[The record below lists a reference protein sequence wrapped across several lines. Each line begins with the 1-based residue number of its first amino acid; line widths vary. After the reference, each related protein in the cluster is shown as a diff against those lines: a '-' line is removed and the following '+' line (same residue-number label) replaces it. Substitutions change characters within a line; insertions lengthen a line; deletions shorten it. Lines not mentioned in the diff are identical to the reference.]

1 MHAVGLLLLT
11 MMLSAASALLPQQQV
26 GNMFHHAWSNY
37 MEHAFPADELRPL
50 TCAPTNDKEFGGLA
64 LTLVDSLDMLAIIGN
79 ASEFRSAVAL
89 TCSSLTFD
97 ADVNVSVFE
106 TNIRILGGLISGHL
120 IATGHTQTG
129 HPDFVITP
137 DLDQR
142 TSCLL
147 SLAEDLGQRLLLA
160 FNTPTHLPYG
170 TVNLKYGVPEGE
182 TPVTCVAGVGTF
194 LLEFGALSRLT
205 GNKSYEAAARAANEA
220 LWSRRSK
227 YQLVG
232 AHINV
237 ETGAWTH
244 EDAGIGSFV
253 DSWYEYLL
261 KAYILFGEER
271 DLLMFTEAYTAALRY
286 LKRGPWYVEVNML
299 SKKTSWSIF
308 GSLQGFWPALQTLIG
323 DREQVS

>member
-1 MHAVGLLLLT
+1 
-11 MMLSAASALLPQQQV
+11 
-26 GNMFHHAWSNY
+26 

-194 LLEFGALSRLT
+194 LLEFGALSA
-205 GNKSYEAAARAANEA
+205 KSHELA
-220 LWSRRSK
+220 LLDCH
-227 YQLVG
+227 QG
-232 AHINV
+232 H
-237 ETGAWTH
+237 
-244 EDAGIGSFV
+244 GI
-253 DSWYEYLL
+253 YL
-261 KAYILFGEER
+261 
-271 DLLMFTEAYTAALRY
+271 
-286 LKRGPWYVEVNML
+286 
-299 SKKTSWSIF
+299 
-308 GSLQGFWPALQTLIG
+308 
-323 DREQVS
+323 